1 MKRVHLDKPMTEACP
16 IRILIVEDHPLMR
29 LGVSSFIGAQENM
42 AVVAEAGTGEE
53 AIELF
58 RQHRPNVAVVDLG
71 LPKMSGVALIRALRL
86 IDSEAR
92 FIVLTTY
99 EGDEDIYQA
108 LAAGAHAYVIKA
120 MPLNILVD
128 AIRRVVYGANYV
140 PPLLKEKLLERNRA
154 EELSAQQLRVL
165 RLISAGSNNR
175 EIGKE
180 LGVTEAT
187 IKYHVSEIL
196 ARLEA
201 KDRTDAVM
209 IALRRGLLHL

>member
-1 MKRVHLDKPMTEACP
+1 MAMTPDGVIRV
-16 IRILIVEDHPLMR
+16 LIVEDHPLMR
-29 LGVSSFIGAQENM
+29 LGVASIIGAQEHM
-42 AVVAEAGTGEE
+42 TVAAEAGSGEE
-53 AIELF
+53 AVKLF
-58 RQHRPNVAVVDLG
+58 RQLRPNVVVVDLG

-86 IDSEAR
+86 IDTEAR

-140 PPLLKEKLLERNRA
+140 PPQLKNKLAERNNA
-154 EELSAQQLRVL
+154 DDLTAQQLRVL
-165 RLISAGSNNR
+165 RLISGGQNNR
-175 EIGKE
+175 EIGEE

-187 IKYHVSEIL
+187 VKYHVSEIL
-196 ARLEA
+196 ARLDA
-201 KDRTDAVM
+201 RDRTDAVM
-209 IALRRGLLHL
+209 IALRRGLLHM